1 MECSHGQIG
10 RVWVQECDRLRD
22 LSRRTLAWV
31 QKGKETEQL
40 DCIYQLMSRGG
51 VAIGNANSAEEMWG
65 AIASYPFFEQF
76 EWEIEPL
83 VDLGFVLNSAIER
96 LK

>member
-1 MECSHGQIG
+1 MKFLVLTKPYPGAPMPKDPAVYQA
-10 RVWVQECDRLRD
+10 
-22 LSRRTLAWV
+22 TMAWV
-31 QKGKETEQL
+31 KKGLESGQL
-40 DCIYQLMSRGG
+40 DCIYQLVSRGG

-83 VDLGFVLNSAIER
+83 VDLSFVLNFALER